1 MRALFMGFSLVAY
14 AIFFA
19 TFLYLIGFV
28 ADLAVLPAT
37 VDRGPSA
44 PVLRRLR

>member
-28 ADLAVLPAT
+28 GNLAGLPTT
-37 VDRGPSA
+37 VDRGAGSRVPCG
-44 PVLRRLR
+44 

>member
-1 MRALFMGFSLVAY
+1 MRALFLGFALVAY

-28 ADLAVLPAT
+28 GNLAGLPMT
-37 VDRGPSA
+37 VDRGA
-44 PVLRRLR
+44 GRAVG